1 MKCRFLHFSDVH
13 LGYQQYNDKERFNDF
28 GHAFEYIVNQAIA
41 EHVDFVIMGG
51 DLFHKRTVDPPTLI
65 QAVTMLQRLRDE
77 GIPVLAVEGNH
88 ERAHYRDVFS
98 WTDFLADQHYLTML
112 NPTFE
117 EGRLV
122 LEPWDGVNGAY
133 VDLPSSGQGKTG
145 HPVRVY
151 GVKYYGSSTERVVKG
166 LVDALAEMDHS
177 QIEFAILIMHAGL
190 DDVLDHYSATVSH
203 HSLAPLKD
211 YVNYLA
217 LGHIHKPYQRE
228 GWIYNPGSPE
238 TCSLA
243 EVEWTDRGYYLVE
256 IDTDDSPQHR
266 GRLIASPRRSFRRL
280 RLKVDTCASPEDL
293 YQRAE
298 QLAKAEAAK
307 GPFKKPVVELAVEGV
322 LPFSPQD
329 LDSTRL
335 QAIVQAA
342 LDPLLVRFNN
352 RTVPTEYE
360 VSGDE
365 AKSRAEL
372 ERQVV
377 QELLERDVRYR
388 PSAGAWTE
396 LLLDVKRLVLEGTSP
411 ETIVGYLSERTAEI
425 PAE

>member
-1 MKCRFLHFSDVH
+1 MKCRFLHFSDIH

-28 GHAFEYIVNQAIA
+28 GRAYLHILDQAIA
-41 EHVDFVIMGG
+41 ERVDFVVLAG
-51 DLFHKRTVDPPTLI
+51 DLFQRRAIDPPTLI
-65 QAVTMLQRLRDE
+65 QAITGLKQLKE
-77 GIPVLAVEGNH
+77 AGIPVLAVEGNH

-98 WTDFLADQHYLTML
+98 WTDFLADQGYLTML

-117 EGRLV
+117 EGNLV
-122 LEPWDGVNGAY
+122 LAPWDGVNGAY
-133 VDLPSSGQGKTG
+133 VDLPPSGQGKTG

-177 QIEFAILIMHAGL
+177 QIEFVILIMHAGL
-190 DDVLDHYSATVSH
+190 DDVLDHHSATVSH
-203 HSLAPLKD
+203 RSLAPLHD

-228 GWIYNPGSPE
+228 EWIYNPGSPE
-238 TCSLA
+238 TCSLT
-243 EVEWTDRGYYLVE
+243 EVEWTDRGYYLVDV
-256 IDTDDSPQHR
+256 DTARSPKHR

-298 QLAKAEAAK
+298 QMAKAEATE
-307 GPFKKPVVELAVEGV
+307 GPSDKPVVELALEGV

-377 QELLERDVRYR
+377 QELLERDARYR
-388 PSAGAWTE
+388 PLAAAWTD
-396 LLLDVKRLVLEGTSP
+396 LLLDVKRLVLEETSP
-411 ETIVGYLSERTAEI
+411 ETIVGYLSDRTAEI
-425 PAE
+425 QAE

>member
-28 GHAFEYIVNQAIA
+28 GRAYLHILDQAIA
-41 EHVDFVIMGG
+41 QRVDFVVLAG
-51 DLFHKRTVDPPTLI
+51 DLFQRRAIDPPTLI
-65 QAVTMLQRLRDE
+65 QAIIGLKQLKE
-77 GIPVLAVEGNH
+77 AGIPVLAVEGNH

-98 WTDFLADQHYLTML
+98 WVDFLADQGYLAML

-117 EGRLV
+117 ESKLV
-122 LEPWDGVNGAY
+122 LTPWDGVNGAY
-133 VDLPSSGQGKTG
+133 VDLPPSGQGKTG

-177 QIEFAILIMHAGL
+177 QIEFVILIMHAGL
-190 DDVLDHYSATVSH
+190 DDVLDHHSATVSH
-203 HSLAPLKD
+203 RSLAPLKD

-243 EVEWTDRGYYLVE
+243 EVDWTDRGYYLVE
-256 IDTDDSPQHR
+256 IDTDDSPKHR

-280 RLKVDTCASPEDL
+280 RLKVDACARPEDL

-298 QLAKAEAAK
+298 QMAKAEAAK
-307 GPFKKPVVELAVEGV
+307 GPTDKPVVELALEGV

-365 AKSRAEL
+365 AQSRAEL

-377 QELLERDVRYR
+377 QELLERDARYR
-388 PSAGAWTE
+388 PSAGAWTD

-425 PAE
+425 QAE

>member
-1 MKCRFLHFSDVH
+1 
-13 LGYQQYNDKERFNDF
+13 
-28 GHAFEYIVNQAIA
+28 
-41 EHVDFVIMGG
+41 VDFVVLAG
-51 DLFHKRTVDPPTLI
+51 DLFQQRAIDPPTLI
-65 QAVTMLQRLRDE
+65 QAITGLKQLKE
-77 GIPVLAVEGNH
+77 AGIPVLAVEGNH

-98 WTDFLADQHYLTML
+98 WVDFLADQGYLAML

-117 EGRLV
+117 EGKPV
-122 LEPWDGVNGAY
+122 LTPWDGVNGAY
-133 VDLPSSGQGKTG
+133 VDLPPASQRQAAG
-145 HPVRVY
+145 PVRVY
-151 GVKYYGSSTERVVKG
+151 GVKYYGSSTKRVVEG
-166 LVDALAEMDHS
+166 LVEALATMDHS
-177 QIEFAILIMHAGL
+177 QIEFVILIMHAGL
-190 DDVLDHYSATVSH
+190 DDVLDHHSATVSH
-203 HSLAPLKD
+203 RSLAPLKD

-243 EVEWTDRGYYLVE
+243 EVDWTDRGYYLVE
-256 IDTDDSPQHR
+256 IDTDDIPKHS

-280 RLKVDTCASPEDL
+280 RLNVDTCASPEGL

-298 QLAKAEAAK
+298 QMAKAEAAK
-307 GPFKKPVVELAVEGV
+307 GPTDKPVVELALEGV

-365 AKSRAEL
+365 AQSRAEL

-377 QELLERDVRYR
+377 QELLERDARYR
-388 PSAGAWTE
+388 PSAGAWTD
-396 LLLDVKRLVLEGTSP
+396 LLLDVKRLVLEETSP
-411 ETIVGYLSERTAEI
+411 QTIVDYLSDRTAEI
-425 PAE
+425 QAE